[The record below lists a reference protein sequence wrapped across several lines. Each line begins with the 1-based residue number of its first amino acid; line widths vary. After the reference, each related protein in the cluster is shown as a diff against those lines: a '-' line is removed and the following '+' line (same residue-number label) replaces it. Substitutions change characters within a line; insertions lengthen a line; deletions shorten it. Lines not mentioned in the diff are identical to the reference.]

1 MLSAPWL
8 SKLPSLGRFGP
19 ILLLLFPWAF
29 AFGWS
34 QFGYEHFLMQTL
46 GSMLNIVALS
56 YTAAFAVVL
65 VHECGHW
72 ILGHLVG
79 IRINRLVVGD
89 GEPCLDFSVAGIHFT
104 LRQWMCSGFVQHV
117 PTRHAL
123 QFWPQAVYNSGGVL
137 FVTGFLIAASVIPKP
152 APSSLSLYWAN
163 LYLLKF
169 MILAAGGIGVW
180 ASLKPRM
187 VWVGGQYTPN
197 DALLIVRAWKRRHQ
211 VDQDWQLHRWAVEA
225 NALLHAKQFQE
236 ARSLVE
242 KMLAVD
248 PDDEHLRRNL
258 AHIDSLMGEF
268 DRAVFIL
275 ETIAQ
280 AKPPGSPERAMAL
293 DSAASTA
300 LKAGRR
306 ELIEKARAWAEEAVK
321 ISNAPTLA
329 GTFGSVLVEL
339 GETKAGI
346 VHLNRCVAETDEAN
360 DRAIANAYLAK
371 AARQLNKTQRAKEL
385 IELAR
390 CRCPDHPLVQRIAK
404 EFEMAEL
411 KQHSKVVTPQ

>member
-1 MLSAPWL
+1 MLSAPWV

-34 QFGYEHFLMQTL
+34 QFGYEHFLVQTL
-46 GSMLNIVALS
+46 GSMMNVVALL

-79 IRINRLVVGD
+79 IKINQFVVGE
-89 GEPCLDFSVAGIHFT
+89 GEPSLDFSVAGIHFT

-123 QFWPQAVYNSGGVL
+123 QFWPQAVYYSGGVL
-137 FVTGFLIAASVIPKP
+137 FVTGFLIATSVIPKP
-152 APSSLSLYWAN
+152 APSSLSLYWVN
-163 LYLLKF
+163 LYHLKF
-169 MILAAGGIGVW
+169 MILLAGGVGLW

-187 VWVGGQYTPN
+187 VWIEGQCTPN
-197 DALLIVRAWKRRHQ
+197 DALLIARAWNRRHQ
-211 VDQDWQLHRWAVEA
+211 VDQYWQLHLWAVEA
-225 NALLHAKQFQE
+225 DALLHAKQFQE
-236 ARSLVE
+236 ARTLVE
-242 KMLAVD
+242 RMLAVD
-248 PDDEHLRRNL
+248 PDDERLRLYL
-258 AHIDSLMGEF
+258 ARIDSLMGEF
-268 DRAVFIL
+268 GRAVSIL

-280 AKPPGSPERAMAL
+280 AKPQGSPERAMAL
-293 DSAASTA
+293 DSAASAA
-300 LKAGRR
+300 LEAGCRD
-306 ELIEKARAWAEEAVK
+306 LIEKARAWAEEAVK

-329 GTFGSVLVEL
+329 GTLGSVLVEL

-346 VHLNRCVAETDEAN
+346 AHLNRCVAETDDAQ

-390 CRCPDHPLVQRIAK
+390 GRCPNHPLVQRIVK
-404 EFEMAEL
+404 DFEMAEL
-411 KQHSKVVTPQ
+411 KG